1 MFDPSFSFYT
11 GYNIPIC
18 KTIEEYME
26 CIQSLPTVDSPQAL
40 GLHPNADITY
50 QTNTSAEVLDTITN
64 IQPKESAGGSGVTRE
79 SIVQNMAQ
87 DMLGKLPPNY
97 VPHEVKA
104 RLLKMGALNPMNIF
118 LRQEV
123 DRMQR
128 IISVVRTS
136 LTDLNLAIDGT
147 IIMSENLRDALD
159 NIFDARVPNLWKKI
173 SWESSTLGFWFTE
186 LLERNKQFRSWVFE
200 GRPKTFWMTGFF
212 NPQGFLTAMRQEVTR
227 ANKGWALD
235 NVTLTNKVLKQ
246 AQEEITASP
255 TEGVYVHG
263 LYLDGAGWDRK
274 SSHLIESPP
283 KVLFTP
289 LPVIH
294 MFAVNSTAPVDPKL
308 YVCPV
313 YKKPRRTDLNYV
325 TAVGLSTIQPPDH
338 WILRGV
344 ALLCDIK

>member
-1 MFDPSFSFYT
+1 MWKPMLYSVAFLHTAVQERRKFGPL
-11 GYNIPIC
+11 GWNIPYEFNSADFTASVEFVERHLDDC
-18 KTIEEYME
+18 GPRKDVSWVTVRYM
-26 CIQSLPTVDSPQAL
+26 L
-40 GLHPNADITY
+40 
-50 QTNTSAEVLDTITN
+50 AE
-64 IQPKESAGGSGVTRE
+64 PKESAGGSGVTRE

-212 NPQGFLTAMRQEVTR
+212 NP
-227 ANKGWALD
+227 
-235 NVTLTNKVLKQ
+235 
-246 AQEEITASP
+246 
-255 TEGVYVHG
+255 
-263 LYLDGAGWDRK
+263 
-274 SSHLIESPP
+274 
-283 KVLFTP
+283 
-289 LPVIH
+289 
-294 MFAVNSTAPVDPKL
+294 
-308 YVCPV
+308 
-313 YKKPRRTDLNYV
+313 
-325 TAVGLSTIQPPDH
+325 
-338 WILRGV
+338 RGS
-344 ALLCDIK
+344 